1 MGFEVECAF
10 RKLQMGK
17 RYVHK
22 TNHGLADA
30 KDGVSDVE
38 MHGYKIVTVSF
49 DGKLRVY
56 DLRMGKLITDTVGV
70 ESGTDNTAS
79 TNNSSPRANSNTP
92 LTSISISQD
101 GDTAL
106 ISSLDSTIRLMD
118 LESGLSLQTYHGH
131 SNKTFRLKSLFYSND
146 EHLASPSE
154 DGYLYLW
161 NLMDEKFKHR
171 IQVGPSN
178 VPIAYDVATVDEQVK
193 IVAGSF
199 QSVQLFNLN

>member
-1 MGFEVECAF
+1 MV
-10 RKLQMGK
+10 
-17 RYVHK
+17 
-22 TNHGLADA
+22 LADA

-38 MHGYKIVTVSF
+38 MHGYKIATVSF
-49 DGKLRVY
+49 DGKLRIY

-70 ESGTDNTAS
+70 ESSTENTS
-79 TNNSSPRANSNTP
+79 RTNSSPRASSNTP

-118 LESGLSLQTYHGH
+118 LESGLSLQTYRGH
-131 SNKTFRLKSLFYSND
+131 SNKTFRLKSHFYSND

-161 NLMDEKFKHR
+161 NLMEEKFKHR